1 MAMSIKA
8 LVKALEKAYGTAEW
22 WPSESAFE
30 IAVGA
35 ILTQR
40 TSWANVQI
48 AIRNLKSSGA
58 LNPAVI
64 RSLDAP
70 SLHEIIRSSG
80 FYRQKS
86 KYLKSFSSHIL
97 DRYGGDIGLMRERPT
112 AELRSEL
119 LSLDGIGPET
129 ADTIMLYALCLPSFV
144 VDSYS
149 FRLLNRLGM
158 YTGRDYV
165 HVKAMFEEAL
175 GRDPGRLSSAH
186 AAVVTHC
193 KEHCLVKPRCD
204 GCPLLG
210 ACPSKTH
217 DDD

>member
-1 MAMSIKA
+1 MSVKA
-8 LVKALEKAYGTAEW
+8 LVKTLEGAYGTAEW

-40 TSWANVQI
+40 TSWTNVQM
-48 AIRNLKSSGA
+48 AIRDLKSSDA
-58 LNPAVI
+58 MSPAAI
-64 RSLDAP
+64 RSLDDP
-70 SLHEIIRSSG
+70 SLHGIIRSSG

-86 KYLKSFSSHIL
+86 RYLKSFSTHIL
-97 DRYGGDIGLMRERPT
+97 DRYGGDIGLMRERPL
-112 AELRSEL
+112 AELRPEL
-119 LSLDGIGPET
+119 LSLEGIGPET

-149 FRLLNRLGM
+149 FRLLGRLGI
-158 YTGRDYV
+158 YSGRNYGQ
-165 HVKAMFEEAL
+165 VKAMFEDAL
-175 GRDPGRLSSAH
+175 GLDAGRLSSAH

-193 KEHCLVKPRCD
+193 KEHCMARPRCS
-204 GCPLLG
+204 GCPLR
-210 ACPSKTH
+210 ASCPSKAH